1 MNKLNNTA
9 TSVGT
14 YNNIPTS
21 LTFNTAVVNMVDGLT
36 LTKDTDKKI
45 GQVGI

>member
-1 MNKLNNTA
+1 MNELNNTA

-14 YNNIPTS
+14 YNIPTS

-36 LTKDTDKKI
+36 LKRHR
-45 GQVGI
+45 